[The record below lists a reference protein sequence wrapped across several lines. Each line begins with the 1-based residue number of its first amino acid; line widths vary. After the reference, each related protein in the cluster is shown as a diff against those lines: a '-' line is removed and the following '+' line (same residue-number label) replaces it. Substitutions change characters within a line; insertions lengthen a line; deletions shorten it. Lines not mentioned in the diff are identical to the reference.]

1 MRGKINWTYII
12 FGLIII
18 GVISM
23 ISNNPAAYIIPLTIF
38 AVVFLLYKFPPGRRG
53 QQAPKSKK
61 AKFRVIK
68 GSKSDEPD
76 EKPPL
81 H

>member
-1 MRGKINWTYII
+1 MRGINLTYII

-23 ISNNPAAYIIPLTIF
+23 ISNNPAAYIIPITIF
-38 AVVFLLYKFPPGRRG
+38 AVVFLLYKFPPGRSRS
-53 QQAPKSKK
+53 QAPKSKK
-61 AKFRVIK
+61 AKFRVIQ
-68 GSKSDEPD
+68 GSKPDEPN